1 MVEYTIKKTKAFTV
15 LYLAGR
21 LTHEDHR
28 TFAGIV
34 SQITQGGDRH
44 VILDV
49 GGLEHI
55 DSSGFGMLVV
65 ANEVAARNGGEFRI
79 RHASAQFKELAERTH
94 ASQIMKIG

>member
-1 MVEYTIKKTKAFTV
+1 MMEYTIKTTKAFTV
-15 LYLAGR
+15 LYLTGR

-28 TFAGIV
+28 TFAEIV
-34 SQITQGGDRH
+34 SQITRGADRH

-49 GGLEHI
+49 GGLTYI

-65 ANEVAARNGGEFRI
+65 ANEMASKNGGEFRI